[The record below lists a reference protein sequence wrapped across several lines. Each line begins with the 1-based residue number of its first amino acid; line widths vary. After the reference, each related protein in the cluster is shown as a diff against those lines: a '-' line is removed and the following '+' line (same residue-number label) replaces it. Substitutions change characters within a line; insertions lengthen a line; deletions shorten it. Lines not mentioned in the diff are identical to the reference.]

1 MKRTKLANAQNI
13 FFSCKGLR
21 KYFCQRTAT
30 TSFLL
35 NLFQD
40 ELS

>member
-1 MKRTKLANAQNI
+1 MKQPKRPTHKIFSLAVMGYENI
-13 FFSCKGLR
+13 CANTLGN
-21 KYFCQRTAT
+21 T
-30 TSFLL
+30 FLL